1 MFLAPVLTTTETS
14 LGHNEILALINE
26 THALIDETNAR
37 INETQSLIDETQAQI
52 DETNARI
59 NETQA
64 LIEETQAH
72 TEHVGGVADK
82 IDEILAS
89 DRSDR
94 DVFSHSCTE
103 VANVI
108 TDFQNA
114 FEIGNMIWITYA
126 KEIAEAS
133 VQPCTTD
140 EIAAIHEVKS
150 KTDAIADDLDQQL
163 TMHQENLAQHQE
175 TLAQQHETLAVH
187 KENLAQHLE
196 DLAQH
201 HENLAQ
207 HHENLN
213 NLLATAPNT
222 SPSITGKY
230 DYLGGIRLESLLWLH
245 VLDRLTVTIDH
256 SLL

>member
-1 MFLAPVLTTTETS
+1 MKTSSDASTLTTAESTPSWILISSSPRVSTVFSPSITGTPSISSLSPTKLPPIYSSSAGPVTKLSTAPTVISSQAPVLTTTEAT

-82 IDEILAS
+82 IEEILAS

-108 TDFQNA
+108 TDFRSA
-114 FEIGNMIWITYA
+114 
-126 KEIAEAS
+126 
-133 VQPCTTD
+133 
-140 EIAAIHEVKS
+140 
-150 KTDAIADDLDQQL
+150 
-163 TMHQENLAQHQE
+163 
-175 TLAQQHETLAVH
+175 
-187 KENLAQHLE
+187 
-196 DLAQH
+196 
-201 HENLAQ
+201 
-207 HHENLN
+207 
-213 NLLATAPNT
+213 
-222 SPSITGKY
+222 
-230 DYLGGIRLESLLWLH
+230 
-245 VLDRLTVTIDH
+245 
-256 SLL
+256 

>member
-1 MFLAPVLTTTETS
+1 M
-14 LGHNEILALINE
+14 GHNEILALINE

-82 IDEILAS
+82 IEEILAS

-108 TDFQNA
+108 TDFHSA

-140 EIAAIHEVKS
+140 EIAAIQEVKS
-150 KTDAIADDLDQQL
+150 KTDAIADDLNEQL

-230 DYLGGIRLESLLWLH
+230 DYLDVIRLENSQSLLWLH

>member
-1 MFLAPVLTTTETS
+1 M
-14 LGHNEILALINE
+14 GHNEILALINE
-26 THALIDETNAR
+26 TQALINETNAR

-108 TDFQNA
+108 TDFHSA

-140 EIAAIHEVKS
+140 
-150 KTDAIADDLDQQL
+150 
-163 TMHQENLAQHQE
+163 
-175 TLAQQHETLAVH
+175 
-187 KENLAQHLE
+187 
-196 DLAQH
+196 
-201 HENLAQ
+201 
-207 HHENLN
+207 
-213 NLLATAPNT
+213 
-222 SPSITGKY
+222 
-230 DYLGGIRLESLLWLH
+230 
-245 VLDRLTVTIDH
+245 
-256 SLL
+256 